1 LRVSRVVTVIDAGKI
16 LNPRA
21 GRNQIEG
28 AVVMGVG
35 MALFEHTVYDERSGA
50 PVNSSLAD
58 YVVAT
63 NADTPKMDVTFLD
76 YPDTI
81 FNELGARGIAEIGLA
96 GIAAAI
102 TGAVYHATGVRVRK
116 LPVMIEDLL

>member
-1 LRVSRVVTVIDAGKI
+1 
-16 LNPRA
+16 
-21 GRNQIEG
+21 
-28 AVVMGVG
+28 
-35 MALFEHTVYDERSGA
+35 
-50 PVNSSLAD
+50 
-58 YVVAT
+58 
-63 NADTPKMDVTFLD
+63 MDVTFLD